1 MSCIELPKPAR
12 QQVDPVDTS
21 WEGIA
26 EAIRAHAATQ
36 PSELSR
42 ELREWADL
50 MVAIAEFQAKS
61 AQR

>member
-1 MSCIELPKPAR
+1 MSCIELPKLAR
-12 QQVDPVDTS
+12 QQVDPIDTS

-36 PSELSR
+36 PSELSH

-50 MVAIAEFQAKS
+50 MAGIAEFQAQS
-61 AQR
+61 AER